1 MKENLRSKKELMKDL
16 LQKYEQQD
24 EYKKQGKSKVECK
37 ILDCYTRKLELEL
50 KGELQFKGGGDYG
63 EEKIYVY

>member
-1 MKENLRSKKELMKDL
+1 MKENLKSKKELMKDL

-24 EYKKQGKSKVECK
+24 EYKKQCK

-50 KGELQFKGGGDYG
+50 KGEL
-63 EEKIYVY
+63 

>member
-1 MKENLRSKKELMKDL
+1 MKANLRSKKELMKDL

-50 KGELQFKGGGDYG
+50 KGEL
-63 EEKIYVY
+63 

>member
-37 ILDCYTRKLELEL
+37 ILDCNTRKLE
-50 KGELQFKGGGDYG
+50 
-63 EEKIYVY
+63 